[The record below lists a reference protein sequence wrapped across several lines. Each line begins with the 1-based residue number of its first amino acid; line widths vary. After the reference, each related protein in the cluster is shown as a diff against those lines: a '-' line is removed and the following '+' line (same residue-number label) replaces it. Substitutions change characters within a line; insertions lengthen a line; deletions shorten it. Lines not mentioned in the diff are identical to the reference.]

1 MDTTEKVLTNL
12 IDSMH
17 KHMATGHGK
26 KKIDASK
33 ELQKAATKA
42 DTKDE
47 PLTER
52 EETFFD
58 KFLKSSVR
66 PKNKRKVE
74 VAMVRQSPEKFVA
87 AKKRK

>member
-17 KHMATGHGK
+17 RHIATGHGK

-33 ELQKAATKA
+33 ELQKAADKA
-42 DTKDE
+42 DVKDAT
-47 PLTER
+47 PA
-52 EETFFD
+52 EESFFE
-58 KFLKSSVR
+58 KFLKSSVQ
-66 PKNKRKVE
+66 PKNRRKVE
-74 VAMVRQSPEKFVA
+74 VAMIRQSPEKFI